1 MGDPVYVGMHALCPG
16 NIPPTLTQFDYF
28 RLFKRPSEAA
38 QYTPVIAEVD
48 APEVRGRQLRP
59 AEELPSDGEVQE
71 RQEEERQRA
80 MRDLIR

>member
-1 MGDPVYVGMHALCPG
+1 MHALCPG

-48 APEVRGRQLRP
+48 APQVRGRQRGAEPRP
-59 AEELPSDGEVQE
+59 AEERPSDGEVQE
-71 RQEEERQRA
+71 HQQEERQRA
-80 MRDLIR
+80 MRDLVR